1 MAFSFKH
8 AITGAKSSE
17 IIDAP
22 GGIIADDMGLGKT
35 LSMLAAVVAS
45 VSQAV
50 QDAFS
55 STRAPTSY
63 WRDIIPSKCTLVVV
77 PSALLMDS
85 WLDEVEKHFVHGTLL
100 LHRYHGKGKTI
111 DISLLLQH
119 DVVLTTYASITA
131 EFCRGSSRLHRIQWY
146 RLVLDEAHF
155 IRNPTTKQFRAINA
169 LPSKIRW
176 CMTGT
181 PIQNSLEDLGALV
194 KFLKVPVLDDLALF
208 RKQITTPVVSNVS
221 GRFTNLRRLLE
232 AICLRRTKA
241 LLNLPEPVTETE
253 LLELSAPESTMYRDF
268 GDLCKRAINLAV
280 SGHSVRKANQHVIQ
294 AILGM
299 RLFCNDGEY
308 ALTKRMNT
316 LGLPSDPDEALSYLQ
331 TLGRSTCVQCGTDIT
346 TMYANDDASSG
357 HLTIRQHLICGE
369 CLPAYEEE
377 LDESQEEGRTRCPV
391 CETPGN
397 REAFVLRPKP
407 DVQDRGVAMTKK
419 PSTKLLALMKNVQR
433 QSVDDK
439 CIVFSFWKTT
449 LDIAAHMFD
458 TASLRYS
465 RIHGQIPA
473 SKRSKILSSFESS
486 NDVRILLITL
496 GTGAVGLNKL
506 KVANH
511 IHILEPQWNPS
522 VESQAIGRILRMGQE
537 KSVRITRY
545 IMKGTVEK
553 AVQSRQLRKL
563 QLASGGFGFVKD
575 EHNSNRVQEIMNLL
589 CPTRSK
595 LPVADT
601 DRQALVSS
609 SKAEEKQN

>member
-85 WLDEVEKHFVHGTLL
+85 WLDEVEN
-100 LHRYHGKGKTI
+100 
-111 DISLLLQH
+111 
-119 DVVLTTYASITA
+119 ITA

-280 SGHSVRKANQHVIQ
+280 SGHSVSAPKYAY
-294 AILGM
+294 
-299 RLFCNDGEY
+299 RLEY
-308 ALTKRMNT
+308 
-316 LGLPSDPDEALSYLQ
+316 
-331 TLGRSTCVQCGTDIT
+331 
-346 TMYANDDASSG
+346 
-357 HLTIRQHLICGE
+357 
-369 CLPAYEEE
+369 
-377 LDESQEEGRTRCPV
+377 
-391 CETPGN
+391 
-397 REAFVLRPKP
+397 
-407 DVQDRGVAMTKK
+407 
-419 PSTKLLALMKNVQR
+419 
-433 QSVDDK
+433 
-439 CIVFSFWKTT
+439 
-449 LDIAAHMFD
+449 
-458 TASLRYS
+458 
-465 RIHGQIPA
+465 
-473 SKRSKILSSFESS
+473 
-486 NDVRILLITL
+486 
-496 GTGAVGLNKL
+496 
-506 KVANH
+506 
-511 IHILEPQWNPS
+511 
-522 VESQAIGRILRMGQE
+522 
-537 KSVRITRY
+537 
-545 IMKGTVEK
+545 
-553 AVQSRQLRKL
+553 
-563 QLASGGFGFVKD
+563 
-575 EHNSNRVQEIMNLL
+575 
-589 CPTRSK
+589 
-595 LPVADT
+595 
-601 DRQALVSS
+601 
-609 SKAEEKQN
+609 